1 MKVFWITVAIFVI
14 ICILIGS
21 HSYIMTHMGKS
32 IADINT
38 EVEKA
43 AYNNDWNRVLSL
55 LDDAEKEWERHSF
68 WASFT
73 ISTEDIEQLEIALNQ
88 AKTFAKLEQRA
99 DFFGEFVMFSML
111 VEHIPHR
118 EGFHIEEIL

>member
-1 MKVFWITVAIFVI
+1 MKVFWVAILILVI

-32 IADINT
+32 IAEINKKI
-38 EVEKA
+38 EKA
-43 AYNNDWNRVLSL
+43 AHNEEWKAVSAL
-55 LDDAEKEWERHSF
+55 LNEAQEEWDRHSF
-68 WASFT
+68 WASLT

-88 AKTFAKLEQRA
+88 AKTFAQIEQKA

-118 EGFHIEEIL
+118 EGFHIEEVL